1 MNKKARQILNMFKL
15 GEVRNFTVVSFNA
28 GSICGGVFSA
38 DADGVWRL
46 AATSSKKLAGAKDE
60 TALWSELWHEL
71 PGGGELI
78 ILTGAFTG
86 GVLFSFETVALAPGD
101 QMEALLMELPR
112 QMLRPPADPVLQYL
126 PTGGVDAEGM
136 QRLNVY
142 AFERKSM
149 VPVIETLRRSRL
161 FVDEFIHPL
170 LTVGADD
177 PPVFLPGIDPDFY
190 FHGGKFHRASAEAD
204 RLAAYGEW
212 RGIMERIFTGI
223 PADCALD
230 EFLPVFLIARFIVSG
245 GFPVHRKT
253 VHVLPDELRPVR
265 FRRHLQLTAVLLTAL
280 IAVSIWNFSRGRWQD
295 FKSYREVSA
304 EIADIKRKTDTMQ
317 ATLRRSAKEQ
327 KDIAKVLAGNAC
339 TNDIIGQFYSLS
351 KLLPQ
356 DVMLTDLRWSESG
369 IDIVLQSESENLDL
383 PGVLRPLSNWKVTDI
398 NQRQGRFSATTTV
411 TAKLVPADQG
421 KGGKNG
427 KKSQGTSRKGAKK

>member
-1 MNKKARQILNMFKL
+1 MNKKVRQMLNMLKL
-15 GEVRNFTVVSFNA
+15 GEVKRFTVVSFNA

-38 DADGVWRL
+38 DADGAWHL
-46 AATSSKKLAGAKDE
+46 AATSGKKLAGAKDE
-60 TALWSELWHEL
+60 TALWRELWRDL
-71 PGGGELI
+71 AGGGDLI
-78 ILTGAFTG
+78 ILTGAFPG
-86 GVLFSFETVALAPGD
+86 GVLFSFETVALAPAD
-101 QMEALLMELPR
+101 QREALFMELPR
-112 QMLRPPADPVLQYL
+112 QMLRPPDDAVVQYL
-126 PTGGVDAEGM
+126 PTGAVDAEGM

-142 AFERKSM
+142 TCGSKSI
-149 VPVIETLRRSRL
+149 VPVLETLRQARL
-161 FVDEFIHPL
+161 FADEFIHPL
-170 LTVGADD
+170 LTVGVDD
-177 PPVFLPGIDPDFY
+177 PAVYLPGIDPDFY
-190 FHGGKFHRASAEAD
+190 FSGGKFHRAGSDAD
-204 RLAAYGEW
+204 RVAAYGEW
-212 RGIMERIFTGI
+212 RKIVDGIFAGV
-223 PADCALD
+223 PADCAFD
-230 EFLPVFLIARFIVSG
+230 EFLPVFLIAKFIASG
-245 GFPVHRKT
+245 KFQPYRKAVQLLPDT
-253 VHVLPDELRPVR
+253 VHPVR
-265 FRRHLQLTAVLLTAL
+265 FRRHLMLTAVLLVAL

-295 FKSYREVSA
+295 FKSYREVSS
-304 EIADIKRKTDTMQ
+304 EIAEIKRKTDTMQ

-421 KGGKNG
+421 K
-427 KKSQGTSRKGAKK
+427 KSKAAARKGAKK